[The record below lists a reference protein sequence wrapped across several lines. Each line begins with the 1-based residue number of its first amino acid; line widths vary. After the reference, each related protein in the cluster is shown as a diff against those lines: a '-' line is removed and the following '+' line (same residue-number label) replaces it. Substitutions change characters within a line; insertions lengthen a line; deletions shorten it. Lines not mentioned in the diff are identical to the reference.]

1 MATTFPSVEWFQELA
16 DITNGDDVF
25 RKFGRLDAIIA
36 FKIGDRAFNVTF
48 DVLTARDIREV
59 DEEQMRDSDFVI
71 ELSPDQWQGML
82 EDIKA
87 NGVATRDWTLN
98 TLDLINDDP
107 IHTNL
112 EGDGYRAD
120 KFFRYNPSLQRF
132 IENASQ
138 METKFDMAGA
148 PA

>member
-1 MATTFPSVEWFQELA
+1 MATTFPSVEWFEELSE
-16 DITNGDDVF
+16 ITNRDDVF
-25 RKFGRLDAIIA
+25 RKIGRLDAIVA

-59 DEEQMRDSDFVI
+59 NEEEMRDSDFVI

-87 NGVATRDWTLN
+87 NGTASKDWTLN
-98 TLDLINDDP
+98 TLDLINESP
-107 IHTNL
+107 IHVNL
-112 EGDGYRAD
+112 EDDGYRAD
-120 KFFRYNPSLQRF
+120 FFFRYNPSLQRF
-132 IENASQ
+132 MENASQ
-138 METKFDMAGA
+138 MDTVFDLAGA

>member
-16 DITNGDDVF
+16 DITNGDEVF

-59 DEEQMRDSDFVI
+59 DEEEMRDSDFVI
-71 ELSPDQWQGML
+71 ELAPDQWQSML

-87 NGVATRDWTLN
+87 NGTASKDWTLN

-107 IHTNL
+107 IHMNM
-112 EGDGYRAD
+112 EDDGYRAD

-132 IENASQ
+132 FENASE
-138 METKFDMAGA
+138 METEFDLAGA

>member
-16 DITNGDDVF
+16 DITNGDEVF

-48 DVLTARDIREV
+48 DVLTAGDIREIE
-59 DEEQMRDSDFVI
+59 DEEMRDSDFII
-71 ELSPDQWQGML
+71 ELSLDQWQGML

-87 NGVATRDWTLN
+87 NGTASKDWTLN

-107 IHTNL
+107 IHRNM

-120 KFFRYNPSLQRF
+120 FFFRYNPSLQRF

-138 METKFDMAGA
+138 METTFDLAGA